1 LLIKLLG
8 HGTIIKSNFN
18 GTLYNETKDSD
29 LPCHTM
35 DPQGRRARWSGLGGV
50 GRGDEPKIY
59 LHNESLFKPPL
70 FKTVDWA
77 YL

>member
-1 LLIKLLG
+1 MKP
-8 HGTIIKSNFN
+8 NFN

-35 DPQGRRARWSGLGGV
+35 DPQGRRARWSGLGG
-50 GRGDEPKIY
+50 GGGWGGGDEPKIY

-70 FKTVDWA
+70 FKTVGWA